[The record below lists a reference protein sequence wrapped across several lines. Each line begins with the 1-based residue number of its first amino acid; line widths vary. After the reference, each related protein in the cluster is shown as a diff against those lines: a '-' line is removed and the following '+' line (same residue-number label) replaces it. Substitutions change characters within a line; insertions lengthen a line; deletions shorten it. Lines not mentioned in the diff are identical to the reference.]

1 MNVRQEMKFKTLI
14 IRYGSMKLKVDISFS
29 QKSNITAGQS
39 LQTLTNERQPNQK
52 LIDKTLDHI
61 TNNP

>member
-14 IRYGSMKLKVDISFS
+14 IRYGSMTLKVDISFS
-29 QKSNITAGQS
+29 KKSNITAGQS

-52 LIDKTLDHI
+52 LIDKM
-61 TNNP
+61 